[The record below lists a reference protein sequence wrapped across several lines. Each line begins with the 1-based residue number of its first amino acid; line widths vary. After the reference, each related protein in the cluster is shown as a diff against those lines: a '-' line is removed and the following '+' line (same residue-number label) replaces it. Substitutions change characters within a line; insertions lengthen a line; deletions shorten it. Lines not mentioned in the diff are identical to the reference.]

1 MDIPMRLFSSTLS
14 TYARRVHIYF
24 LENGLEIPISYVNLL
39 KLENRSR
46 DFLVKNPFGKVPTLQ
61 IFDDY
66 IPESINIILYLED
79 KYSPV
84 LDIFL
89 KAKIRTLLFQCDYYF
104 ANVISPIIFQKRLKS
119 GEFSLETKSSPTPN
133 RKGLKKEA
141 EKEKEKELELKI
153 QQISKMLY
161 KYFNILSGILGE
173 RKFFFRESFSL
184 IEIAHAPFIEFL
196 DIFSFRK
203 KENIEKWLERIKKNS
218 SYKKTA
224 YKLK

>member
-1 MDIPMRLFSSTLS
+1 MKLFSSKLS
-14 TYARRVHIYF
+14 TYARRVHIYL
-24 LENGLEIPISYVNLL
+24 LENGMEIPISYLDL
-39 KLENRSR
+39 PKLQNQSK
-46 DFLVKNPFGKVPTLQ
+46 DFLARNPFGKVPVLQ

-66 IPESINIILYLED
+66 IPESINIMLYLED

-89 KAKIRTLLFQCDYYF
+89 KAKTRTLLLQCDYYF
-104 ANVISPIIFQKRLKS
+104 ANVVSPIIFHKRLQL
-119 GEFSLETKSSPTPN
+119 GHFSLETKNTPALDSKSP
-133 RKGLKKEA
+133 KEEA
-141 EKEKEKELELKI
+141 EKEKELELKI
-153 QQISKMLY
+153 QQVSKRLY
-161 KYFNILSGILGE
+161 KYFNVLSGTLGKE
-173 RKFFFRESFSL
+173 EFFFRNSFGL

-203 KENIEKWLERIKKNS
+203 KENIEKWLDRIKKNS